1 MFNFGN
7 NLKKLRKEAG
17 FTQTELAG
25 KVGTTVQSVS
35 KWECG
40 KGMPDISQIVP
51 LSNVLGVSTDE
62 LLGVGENEKAD
73 EASLDKAMRT
83 ELAKYSGNAYMYY
96 SESLIKV
103 YRMGRE
109 FLMKYPSNYSV
120 MLCSAGYLSGYL
132 TGAKLRYFELSEPG
146 FNDYHK
152 QGTVLLKIIIGKD
165 RDTTRRIRAERL
177 LIDYYLLKD
186 DYASAE
192 SAAKSLPETGGIRAS
207 SLLKVYDAACYDSK
221 GLKLAEELAR
231 FKSDEYLEAMRMRAR
246 RTSAYF
252 GNSDRPRAIA
262 RWLEYKEEAERAD
275 SFFGGPYPECE
286 HTKSTLAD
294 AYMML
299 CGEYLAIDDM
309 DSALKCVEEATDIA
323 EEIYDEAK
331 KHESR
336 DALEKLKNKLKR
348 YPEWCHNYILPDPD
362 NVLTRQPR
370 FMACVERLDKLN

>member
-1 MFNFGN
+1 MNFRK
-7 NLKKLRKEAG
+7 NLKILRKEAG
-17 FTQTELAG
+17 FTQTELAE

-35 KWECG
+35 KWECE

-51 LSNVLGVSTDE
+51 LSYVLGVSTDE

-96 SESLIKV
+96 SESLIKA

-132 TGAKLRYFELSEPG
+132 TGAKLHYFELSEPE

-152 QGTVLLKIIIGKD
+152 QGTVLLKIIIEKD
-165 RDTTRRIRAERL
+165 RDTARCIRAEKL

-192 SAAKSLPETGGIRAS
+192 SAAKSLPETGGIRAA
-207 SLLKVYDAACYDSK
+207 SLLKVYDAACDDSK

-231 FKSDEYLEAMRMRAR
+231 YKSDEYLDAMRMRAR

-262 RWLEYKEEAERAD
+262 RWLEYKDEAERAD
-275 SFFGGPYPECE
+275 LFFGGPYPECE
-286 HTKSTLAD
+286 HTKSTVAD

-323 EEIYDEAK
+323 FSIYEAAK
-331 KHESR
+331 KVEKKEEL
-336 DALEKLKNKLKR
+336 DKLKMKLR
-348 YPEWCHNYILPDPD
+348 RFPEWCHNYILPDPD

-370 FMACVERLDKLN
+370 FKACVERLDAMA